1 MFQQKGISGYQTQLT
16 CDADFCRPL
25 GGPVEHS
32 LLGCLQVTVEVLF
45 GDMEH
50 LLDHLK
56 HFWAVLLTYFHAFL
70 HSHDNILGLVFRPV
84 LGALLHG
91 P

>member
-1 MFQQKGISGYQTQLT
+1 MKLT

-25 GGPVEHS
+25 GGPIQYS
-32 LLGCLQVTVEVLF
+32 LLGCLQVTVEVFF
-45 GDMEH
+45 GDVKH

-56 HFWAVLLTYFHAFL
+56 DFWAVLLSYFHAFL
-70 HSHDNILGLVFRPV
+70 HSHDDILGLVFSPM
-84 LGALLHG
+84 LGTLLHG